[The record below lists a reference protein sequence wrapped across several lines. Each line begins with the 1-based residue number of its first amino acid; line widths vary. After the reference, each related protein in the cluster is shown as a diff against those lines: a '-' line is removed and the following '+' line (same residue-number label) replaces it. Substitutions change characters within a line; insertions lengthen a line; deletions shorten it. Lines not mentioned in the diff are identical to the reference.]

1 MQFSVLPATG
11 DTDESFRKAEDA
23 VPVIMFAANANEGY
37 ATRPKVSN
45 DCLDGL
51 FNCLLTLGDDL
62 AKE

>member
-11 DTDESFRKAEDA
+11 DTDESFRKDKDA
-23 VPVIMFAANANEGY
+23 VLVIMFAANTHEGY
-37 ATRPKVSN
+37 TTRLKVSN